1 VNKVQVRSTKAIVD
15 ERRLIA
21 GVGAAAGPWSFE
33 CWSLGSGTMRGQAE
47 SEVLYDMGIPG
58 SMEAKDSS

>member
-1 VNKVQVRSTKAIVD
+1 MD

-47 SEVLYDMGIPG
+47 SEVLYDLGIPG
-58 SMEAKDSS
+58 SISMEAKDSS